1 MRIQQEGTIHRPRGT
16 PPSLKYFT
24 AVAWTDSG
32 NDTVEPENLENIRE
46 EWETEEGHHMVTIKS
61 DMRVISLQKLCMRNT
76 RRLAA
81 SDLQSPQSQIK
92 YITRTLYR

>member
-24 AVAWTDSG
+24 AVAWTDLG
-32 NDTVEPENLENIRE
+32 NDTVGPENLENIRE
-46 EWETEEGHHMVTIKS
+46 EWETEEGHHVVTIKS
-61 DMRVISLQKLCMRNT
+61 DTREISLQKLCMRNT